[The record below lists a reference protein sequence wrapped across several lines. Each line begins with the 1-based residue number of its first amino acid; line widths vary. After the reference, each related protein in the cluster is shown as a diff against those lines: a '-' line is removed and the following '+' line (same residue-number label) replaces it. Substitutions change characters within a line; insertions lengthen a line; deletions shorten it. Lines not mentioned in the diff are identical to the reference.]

1 MYIVGAKE
9 EKKYREELMKAKKE
23 LKRYEPLAIKHSHLS
38 SKQKIG
44 IVLKSYLPVYF
55 AKRSLQNAEKAFV
68 ADTME

>member
-1 MYIVGAKE
+1 
-9 EKKYREELMKAKKE
+9 MKAKKE

-55 AKRSLQNAEKAFV
+55 AKRSLQNAEKAFA